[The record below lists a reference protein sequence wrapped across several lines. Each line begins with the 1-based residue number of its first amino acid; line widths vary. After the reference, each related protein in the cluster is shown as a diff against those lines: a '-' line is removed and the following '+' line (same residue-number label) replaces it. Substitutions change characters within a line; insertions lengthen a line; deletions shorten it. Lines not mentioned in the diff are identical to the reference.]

1 MFVCFAFYLDFF
13 YSRVVVQAENALK
26 DSVFVASVSI
36 YVSICSLS
44 LSSSNWN
51 GVNAVKLSMQKQ
63 VCNLQELCFSRN
75 RCLSLNFFLLPFS
88 HKTLFIASKSLRVWT
103 YKNNHKLKTISIASP
118 FCNAVCTTVHT
129 RLVLHNSVLS
139 LFFS

>member
-26 DSVFVASVSI
+26 DSVFAASVSI

-75 RCLSLNFFLLPFS
+75 RCLLLNFFFLLPFS

-103 YKNNHKLKTISIASP
+103 YINHHKLKTIFVMQCVQLYS
-118 FCNAVCTTVHT
+118 VHT
-129 RLVLHNSVLS
+129 RLVLHNSILS